1 MSRNG
6 SIIRLI
12 DVVLNILFGFMGITD
27 FEMKSQIMLPSIISV
42 GQQEIQQQGVFLKI
56 RNDSQ
61 FVVIDGINVDKELHG
76 IDDLDRYVDQLN
88 RIYLQKSIQMLLIIE
103 PEKETMIQTTV
114 DVMDICEKYQ
124 IPKNLSYSKIELD

>member
-1 MSRNG
+1 MSKGG

-27 FEMKSQIMLPSIISV
+27 FETKSQIMLPSIV
-42 GQQEIQQQGVFLKI
+42 GVGTQEIQQQVVFLKI

-61 FVVIDGINVDKELHG
+61 FVVINGINVAKEFQG
-76 IDDLDRYVDQLN
+76 IEDLGQYIDQLN
-88 RIYLQKSIQMLLIIE
+88 RAYFQNSIQMLLIIE
-103 PEKETMIQTTV
+103 PEQETIIQTTV

-124 IPKNLSYSKIELD
+124 IPKNLSYSQIELD

>member
-1 MSRNG
+1 MTKSG

-27 FEMKSQIMLPSIISV
+27 FEMKSQIMLPSIIGV
-42 GQQEIQQQGVFLKI
+42 GHQEIRQQSIFLKI
-56 RNDSQ
+56 KNDSQ
-61 FVVIDGINVDKELHG
+61 FVVIDGINVDMELQG
-76 IDDLDRYVDQLN
+76 INELDRYVDQLN

-124 IPKNLSYSKIELD
+124 IPKNLSYSQVKLD

>member
-42 GQQEIQQQGVFLKI
+42 GHQEIQQQGVFLKI